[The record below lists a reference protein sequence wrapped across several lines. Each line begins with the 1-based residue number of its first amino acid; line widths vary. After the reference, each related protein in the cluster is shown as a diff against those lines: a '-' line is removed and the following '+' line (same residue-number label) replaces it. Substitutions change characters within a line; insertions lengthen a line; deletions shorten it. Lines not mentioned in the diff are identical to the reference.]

1 MIDVNER
8 ILTYLS
14 DVSGVTDLTS
24 TARLY
29 AGRDIPPKG
38 YAPNQG
44 AALVWKVRGGS
55 VGAGHSHLN
64 PSVQFKA
71 YGLDEVAATALDR
84 ALFDAFQRP
93 TTGLFKAVEVEVLG
107 QLIEEPQTGW
117 VAVLSFYKFWFKAQ

>member
-14 DVSGVTDLTS
+14 GVSGVTALT
-24 TARLY
+24 TTDRLY

-38 YAPNQG
+38 YAPNLG
-44 AALVWKVRGGS
+44 AALVWKVRGGG
-55 VGAGHSHLN
+55 VDYGHSHLN

-84 ALFDAFQRP
+84 ALFDAFTRP
-93 TTGLFKAVEVEVLG
+93 VTGLFKAVEVEVLG

-117 VAVLSFYKFWFKAQ
+117 VAVLSFYRFWFKA

>member
-1 MIDVNER
+1 MIDVNAR

-14 DVSGVTDLTS
+14 GVSGITTLTTTDY
-24 TARLY
+24 LY

-38 YAPNQG
+38 YHPNLG
-44 AALVWKVRGGS
+44 AALCWKVRGGG

-117 VAVLSFYKFWFKAQ
+117 VAVLSFYRFWFKA

>member
-8 ILTYLS
+8 ILTYLTS
-14 DVSGVTDLTS
+14 ITPITTLTT

-38 YAPNQG
+38 YHPNLG
-44 AALVWKVRGGS
+44 PALVWKVRGGG

-84 ALFDAFQRP
+84 ALFDAFTRP
-93 TTGLFKAVEVEVLG
+93 STGLFKSVENEVLG

-117 VAVLSFYKFWFKAQ
+117 VAVLSFYRFWFKAQ